1 MRLTNRF
8 HYASRNARLHSGE
21 NALEQL
27 AGEVLALGASRA
39 FVICPRSVGE
49 KTSLLPRI
57 EAILA
62 DRYAGAW
69 SGAAQESPRVACE
82 EGAEAA
88 RKAGADLLI
97 ALGGGSA
104 VVTSRAIN
112 ILLSEGRSLLD
123 LSIRYP
129 TDGPPVVPALDAPKL
144 PSIVVL
150 TTPTTAADTAGAA
163 LVNDGP
169 PHRLE
174 FQDPKVRPA
183 AVILDPEALC
193 TAPYPVFL
201 DTSLTLLGG
210 LIIYLQS
217 PALNPYSAADHR
229 MALDLTVKALPALR
243 ESPDDPDAR
252 LELGIAALQSNRA
265 WDAPDMPAA
274 GISLG
279 LQRQLRYRY
288 DHVLQGAVGCL
299 LHLAE
304 MRLHRERLLEGQVVL
319 AGLLGVDTAKLSKE
333 DAASAAADAYEQ
345 LLRDAGAPT
354 RLRELEIPQAELR
367 EVAQAEADRESST
380 AASHR
385 MSDVDQLEAFLRAA
399 W

>member
-1 MRLTNRF
+1 MRLNTRF
-8 HYASRNARLHSGE
+8 RYESRNARLHSGE
-21 NALEQL
+21 GALDQL
-27 AGEVLALGASRA
+27 ATEVAGLGADKA

-49 KTSLLPRI
+49 KSTLLPRI
-57 EAILA
+57 QAILGR
-62 DRYAGAW
+62 RYAGAW
-69 SGAAQESPRVACE
+69 AAAAQESPRHACE

-97 ALGGGSA
+97 AVGGGSA
-104 VVTSRAIN
+104 VVSTRAIN
-112 ILLSEGRSLLD
+112 ILLSEGSSLLD

-129 TDGPPVVPALDAPKL
+129 GEGPPIVPALDAAKL
-144 PSIVVL
+144 PNLVVL

-183 AVILDPEALC
+183 AVILDPEALG
-193 TAPYPVFL
+193 TPPYPIFL

-210 LIIYLQS
+210 LLIYLQS

-229 MALDLTVKALPALR
+229 AALDLTVEALPALR
-243 ESPDDPDAR
+243 RSPDDSDAR
-252 LELGIAALQSNRA
+252 LKLGIAALLSNRA

-288 DHVLQGAVGCL
+288 EHVLQGAVGCL
-299 LHLAE
+299 LHLTE
-304 MRLHRERLLEGQVVL
+304 MRVHREHLLEGQAAL
-319 AGLLGVDTAKLSKE
+319 AKLLGVETSTLSQLE
-333 DAASAAADAYEQ
+333 AATAAADAYER

-354 RLRELEIPQAELR
+354 KLRELEIPEADLPDI
-367 EVAQAEADRESST
+367 AQAEAKQESST
-380 AASHR
+380 AASRR
-385 MSDVDQLEAFLRAA
+385 MSDPDELLAFLRAA